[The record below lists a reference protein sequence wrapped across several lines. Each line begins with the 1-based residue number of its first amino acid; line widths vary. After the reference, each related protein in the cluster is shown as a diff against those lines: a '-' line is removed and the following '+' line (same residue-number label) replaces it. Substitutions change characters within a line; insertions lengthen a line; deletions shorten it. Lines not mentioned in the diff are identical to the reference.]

1 MMHRNVNSLVFVLRR
16 NDEAQARFQ
25 GIGEATAQGGKTLGA
40 RHDEVGSCTG
50 AGCSSANGCSLGTA
64 PVGRRQGITEARR
77 PGQATP
83 TRYRTGKSAGQ
94 DTDGWCVGGR
104 ISDRTLDLA
113 THRQHHHRAVWSGIQ
128 PRPFMAL
135 ASSDGILLPK
145 AGEARHPAQRAGDC
159 SVEAARMAC
168 AQKKAR
174 REGRT
179 IVFIDESGLSERPS
193 VARTWSLRGQTP
205 VLQHSF
211 TWKQLSA
218 IAGLTFQQF
227 YFRFFPGAI
236 RSEQVIEFLGALKQ
250 QISRPLL
257 IIWDGAAIH
266 RSRKVA
272 KWLEGLNGHI
282 AVARLP
288 PYAPELNP
296 VEAIWAYL
304 KKHEI
309 ANLCLNTIGE
319 VGEFA
324 RNRLKSMQ
332 RRPAL
337 VVAFWKQAELK
348 F

>member
-1 MMHRNVNSLVFVLRR
+1 M
-16 NDEAQARFQ
+16 
-25 GIGEATAQGGKTLGA
+25 
-40 RHDEVGSCTG
+40 
-50 AGCSSANGCSLGTA
+50 
-64 PVGRRQGITEARR
+64 
-77 PGQATP
+77 
-83 TRYRTGKSAGQ
+83 
-94 DTDGWCVGGR
+94 
-104 ISDRTLDLA
+104 
-113 THRQHHHRAVWSGIQ
+113 
-128 PRPFMAL
+128 
-135 ASSDGILLPK
+135 
-145 AGEARHPAQRAGDC
+145 
-159 SVEAARMAC
+159 
-168 AQKKAR
+168 
-174 REGRT
+174 
-179 IVFIDESGLSERPS
+179 SERPS

-218 IAGLTFQQF
+218 IAGLTFRQF

-236 RSEQVIEFLGALKQ
+236 CSEQIIEFLGALKQ
-250 QISRPLL
+250 QIKQPLL

-272 KWLEGLNGHI
+272 TWLEKLNGHI

-304 KKHEI
+304 KKNEI

-319 VGEFA
+319 TGEFA

-332 RRPAL
+332 QRPTLIA
-337 VVAFWKQAELK
+337 AFWKQAELK

>member
-1 MMHRNVNSLVFVLRR
+1 MKGSNVNLLVFVSGCD
-16 NDEAQARFQ
+16 DEAQAGFQ
-25 GIGEATAQGGKTLGA
+25 GIGETPTQGCKALGCGQV
-40 RHDEVGSCTG
+40 EVGSRPAPWRG
-50 AGCSSANGCSLGTA
+50 APDSCYLGTTI
-64 PVGRRQGITEARR
+64 GRGWQGISKARR
-77 PGQATP
+77 IGAATA
-83 TRYRTGKSAGQ
+83 TRCRTGTRAGQ
-94 DTDGWCVGGR
+94 GDHGGR
-104 ISDRTLDLA
+104 PGGWVSDRTLDTAPDRLDHQRTLWCRIQHGPLVAPAA
-113 THRQHHHRAVWSGIQ
+113 TAG
-128 PRPFMAL
+128 F
-135 ASSDGILLPK
+135 LLPE
-145 AGEARHPAQRAGDC
+145 AGEACHPAQRGRDRPL
-159 SVEAARMAC
+159 EAADLAC
-168 AQKKAR
+168 AQKKAK

-205 VLQHSF
+205 ILQHSF

-218 IAGLTFQQF
+218 IAGLSFWQF

-236 RSEQVIEFLGALKQ
+236 RSEQIIEFLGALKR
-250 QISRPLL
+250 QIKHKLL

-266 RSRKVA
+266 RSRKLNA
-272 KWLEGLNGHI
+272 WLDDLNGHV

-288 PYAPELNP
+288 AYAPELNP

-319 VGEFA
+319 VGQFA

-337 VVAFWKQAELK
+337 IAALWKQAELA

>member
-1 MMHRNVNSLVFVLRR
+1 MIHRNVNLLVSISRSR
-16 NDEAQARFQ
+16 DEAQTRFQ
-25 GIGEATAQGGKTLGA
+25 GIGEASNQGSETFGA
-40 RHDEVGSCTG
+40 RHNEVGSRSATG
-50 AGCSSANGCSLGTA
+50 RNPANGCNLGEAST
-64 PVGRRQGITEARR
+64 GRWQGITETWRL
-77 PGQATP
+77 GQATP
-83 TRYRTGKSAGQ
+83 TRCRTGKSAGKNI
-94 DTDGWCVGGR
+94 DGWCVGGG
-104 ISDRTLDLA
+104 ISDRTLDAA
-113 THRQHHHRAVWSGIQ
+113 TYRQHHHPAVWSGIQ
-128 PRPFMAL
+128 YRPFMAP
-135 ASSDGILLPK
+135 AASDGFLLPK
-145 AGEARHPAQRAGDC
+145 AGETRHPARRTRDR
-159 SVEAARMAC
+159 SVEAVWLAC
-168 AQKKAR
+168 AQKKAQ

-211 TWKQLSA
+211 TWKQLST

-236 RSEQVIEFLGALKQ
+236 RSEQIIEFLGALKQ
-250 QISRPLL
+250 QIKQPLL

-266 RSRKVA
+266 RSRKVTA
-272 KWLEGLNGHI
+272 WLEDLDGHI

-332 RRPAL
+332 QRPSL
-337 VVAFWKQAELK
+337 ITAFWKQAELA

>member
-1 MMHRNVNSLVFVLRR
+1 MIHKTVNLLVYILRS

-25 GIGEATAQGGKTLGA
+25 GIGKTPAQGSETLDT
-40 RHDEVGSCTG
+40 RLDEVGGCTTTGRIPTNGSDVG
-50 AGCSSANGCSLGTA
+50 AASI
-64 PVGRRQGITEARR
+64 GRRQGIAEAWRL
-77 PGQATP
+77 GQATE
-83 TRYRTGKSAGQ
+83 TRRSAGKRDGQ
-94 DTDGWCVGGR
+94 GADGWRVGGR
-104 ISDRTLDLA
+104 IPERALDAA
-113 THRQHHHRAVWSGIQ
+113 THRQNHRVAVWRGIQ
-128 PRPFMAL
+128 HRPFMAP
-135 ASSDGILLPK
+135 ATPDGFLVPK
-145 AGEARHPAQRAGDC
+145 AGKACHPARRAGDRP
-159 SVEAARMAC
+159 VETARMAS
-168 AQKKAR
+168 AKKKAQ

-205 VLQHSF
+205 ILQHSF

-236 RSEQVIEFLGALKQ
+236 RSEQIIEFLGALKQ
-250 QISRPLL
+250 QIKQPLL

-266 RSRKVA
+266 RSRKVST
-272 KWLEGLNGHI
+272 WLEKLDGHI

-288 PYAPELNP
+288 AYAPELNP

-332 RRPAL
+332 QRPTL
-337 VVAFWKQAELK
+337 ITAFWKQAELS